1 LVGYLPAAAVFLV
14 GAIAIGACVRQ
25 RNPRVPFI
33 AVIALV
39 VLVLVATFG
48 MIAGFGER

>member
-1 LVGYLPAAAVFLV
+1 VVGYLPAAAVLSI
-14 GAIAIGACVRQ
+14 GCLAIGACVRQ

-33 AVIALV
+33 AIIALV

-48 MIAGFGER
+48 MVAGFAER